1 MPEINNIKSAGQ
13 PAPLSAP
20 VPPEC
25 LKNELEF
32 VLDYIPDEETYLIT
46 SEGGGG
52 HKSAADAIQY
62 KLLDQ
67 AGNKSGA
74 VHRVDVLKNSI
85 LPNFIADKATGV
97 WDQAKKEGNVEK
109 QISLV
114 KGKFLGI
121 VTWRRLADILF
132 FLPIF
137 LKTFFTLW
145 GNRKITRIV
154 DTQAMGT
161 TAIVAAARLA
171 NFLFQRHI
179 EVLKMMTDMPT
190 EEAIHFAASAKSLSS
205 ADKKIYRILST
216 APFPQYKDE
225 TESNYIDRM
234 DAWWKEHF
242 NLSLKEGQVRYTDFP
257 LRPAFIRAKEGT
269 LSGDIGIKL
278 NNADEKKLLVDAGI
292 IDEDTVSKRGG
303 KAFDA
308 ANGTIVKTEY
318 DYSPVDVGSEDM
330 VGLITIGSMANAGA
344 TKAYI
349 EDVIDLANLHN
360 DLASRDESGEGHEM
374 KQFHLFV
381 ACGRHEAGKPSLFS
395 DVAAMIGKYKQEG
408 RVPQNLH
415 IVPMGFQSD
424 EEMAPI
430 MHRANF
436 GIYGAGG
443 LTTME
448 TLAASDPER
457 AHVFIHSDAKEAKA
471 DMSDAQIQEELL
483 KGYVLWERGN
493 AEFQLKNDGYKAQL
507 VAPQEIFRKRLTEI
521 LELEAGME
529 EIYSSVTHE
538 HAVGESKNAT
548 AEGSASFG
556 NPLVLD
562 ARPFTQIAASTAGVV
577 LS

>member
-1 MPEINNIKSAGQ
+1 MPGINSIKSTAQ
-13 PAPLSAP
+13 PATLAAP
-20 VPPEC
+20 VVPEVE
-25 LKNELEF
+25 KNNLQF

-67 AGNKSGA
+67 AGNKSGV

-85 LPNFIADKATGV
+85 LPNFIAEKVTGV
-97 WDQAKKEGNVEK
+97 WDQAKKDGDVEK

-121 VTWRRLADILF
+121 VTWRRLADIIF

-161 TAIVAAARLA
+161 TAIIAAARLA

-190 EEAIHFAASAKSLSS
+190 DEAVHFAASAKSLNA

-216 APFPQYKDE
+216 APFPKYKEE
-225 TESNYIDRM
+225 TEENYVDRM

-292 IDEDTVSKRGG
+292 IQEDTVAKREG
-303 KAFDA
+303 KAFNA
-308 ANGTIVKTEY
+308 ANGTIVKNEY
-318 DYSPVDVGSEDM
+318 DYSPVHVGDDDV
-330 VGLITIGSMANAGA
+330 VGLVTIGSMANAGA

-360 DLASRDESGEGHEM
+360 SLAEKDAAGENQEIKH
-374 KQFHLFV
+374 FHLFV
-381 ACGRHEAGKPSLFS
+381 ACGRHEAGKPTLFS
-395 DVAAMIGKYKQEG
+395 DVAEMIGRYKQEG
-408 RVPQNLH
+408 RLPPNLH

-424 EEMAPI
+424 EEIAPI

-448 TLAASDPER
+448 TLAASDPAR
-457 AHVFIHSDAKEAKA
+457 AHVFIHSDAKDAKA
-471 DMSDAQIQEELL
+471 EMSDAEIQEELL

-493 AEFQLKNDGYKAQL
+493 AQFQLKNDTYKAEL
-507 VAPQEIFRKRLTEI
+507 VAPHEIFRKRLTEI
-521 LELEAGME
+521 LGLEKGME
-529 EIYSSVTHE
+529 EIYSSVTQE
-538 HAVGESKNAT
+538 GAVEENVNAT
-548 AEGSASFG
+548 AAPTSSQK
-556 NPLVLD
+556 PSILD
-562 ARPFTQIAASTAGVV
+562 LSPSIRIAPAFTS
-577 LS
+577 